1 MNYNSILAILI
12 VTLGVVITVR
22 FILKSLEEEE

>member
-12 VTLGVVITVR
+12 VTLGAVITVR